1 MYIKP
6 GGYTGI
12 IYDQTVAY
20 SQSLE
25 NSGKFFDGAKFCGII
40 FAVLFC
46 AERMRISR
54 TTPLIS

>member
-20 SQSLE
+20 SQSSE

-40 FAVLFC
+40 FAVYFARNEC
-46 AERMRISR
+46 ASLG
-54 TTPLIS
+54 PHP